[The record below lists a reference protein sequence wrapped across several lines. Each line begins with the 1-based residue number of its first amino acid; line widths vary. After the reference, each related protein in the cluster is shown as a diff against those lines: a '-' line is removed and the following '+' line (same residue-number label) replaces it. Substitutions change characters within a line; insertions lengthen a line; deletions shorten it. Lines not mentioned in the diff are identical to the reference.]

1 MDALQ
6 SDIIEEIELLIQKD
20 RLILPTLPEIA
31 LQARDAALDPNIS
44 ARELAEVVSND
55 PAMTAR
61 LIRVANSPLVRA
73 QRQIDDL
80 GQAIARMGMSMACN
94 IISALA
100 MRQMFQASHPRVDTL
115 MREIWG
121 RSTEVA
127 GIAAVLCRHYTPLK
141 PDQAMLAGLLYQVG
155 ALPVFSYIE
164 EHDALLSSDA
174 LDDIVAALHPRLG
187 ALILSHWEFPHELI
201 QVPMDYTQLQRQ
213 VPVADYVDLVTV
225 AHLESLYGSHPENG
239 PAVETVG
246 AYARIG
252 LQPTQTGDAEL
263 RQEMKSTGQA
273 LQS

>member
-6 SDIIEEIELLIQKD
+6 SAIIEEIEQLIEQD
-20 RLILPTLPEIA
+20 RLVLPTLPEVA
-31 LQARDAALDPNIS
+31 LRARDAALDPDIL
-44 ARELAEVVSND
+44 ARGLAEVVSND

-80 GQAIARMGMSMACN
+80 SQAISRMGMSMACN

-100 MRQMFQASHPRVDTL
+100 MRQMFQASHPRVDAL
-115 MREIWG
+115 MREIWA

-127 GIAAVLCRHYTPLK
+127 GIATVLCRHYTALK

-155 ALPVFSYIE
+155 ALPVLSYIE
-164 EHDALLSSDA
+164 EHDSLLSSDA
-174 LDDIVAALHPRLG
+174 LDDIVTTLHPRLG
-187 ALILSHWEFPHELI
+187 ALILTHWEFPKELI
-201 QVPMDYTQLQRQ
+201 EVPLAYGQLQRQ
-213 VPVADYVDLVTV
+213 VPVADYVDLVTI
-225 AHLESLYGSHPENG
+225 AHLESLYGSHPEDG
-239 PAVETVG
+239 PAVATVS

-252 LQPTQTGDAEL
+252 LQPSATGEDGL
-263 RQEMKSTGQA
+263 RQEMKSTAQA